1 MEFVFQVC
9 FFTGIGLTL
18 VSVIL
23 GHFFDIVG
31 VDGLDLGHISLDI
44 GIPLSPMVYVLFATV
59 FGGMG
64 LILLRVCPWIPV
76 AGIVVISFLVAAII
90 SIGFFKGIIVPL
102 KKAQNTSAPAQEEL
116 IGVLAKVQ
124 ESIPAQGYGE
134 IAYVVNGNSFIAPAK
149 TTDGHEIKKGT
160 EVSICWIEQYVFYV
174 TELEKASKEE

>member
-1 MEFVFQVC
+1 MELLFEVC
-9 FFTGIGLTL
+9 FFAGIGLTL

-23 GHFFDIVG
+23 GQFFDFLGVG
-31 VDGLDLGHISLDI
+31 GLDLGDISLDI
-44 GIPLSPMVYVLFATV
+44 GLPLSPMVYVLFATV
-59 FGGMG
+59 CGGMG
-64 LILLRVCPWIPV
+64 LILLKVCSWIPI
-76 AGIVVISFLVAAII
+76 AGIVVLSILVAAII
-90 SIGFFKGIIVPL
+90 AISFFKGIIVPL
-102 KKAQNTSAPAQEEL
+102 RKAQNTSAPAQEEL

-174 TELEKASKEE
+174 TELEEKSEVE